1 MDNIDRKLEYIK
13 EIKSLVCG
21 ISDII
26 TIIETDSY
34 MIGEI
39 PISEENVISEHRV
52 CIYIDIHQRTMRRLR
67 QRFKIPFFKEGR
79 TIMYKV
85 KDLRYALDSG
95 IINKTD
101 KTMKDIIIGHAK
113 YVRQRS
119 ISSENK

>member
-21 ISDII
+21 ISEII
-26 TIIETDSY
+26 TIIETESY

-39 PISEENVISEHRV
+39 PISEDNVISEHRV

>member
-21 ISDII
+21 ISEII
-26 TIIETDSY
+26 TIIETESY
-34 MIGEI
+34 MIGDI

>member
-1 MDNIDRKLEYIK
+1 
-13 EIKSLVCG
+13 
-21 ISDII
+21 
-26 TIIETDSY
+26 
-34 MIGEI
+34 MIGDI
-39 PISEENVISEHRV
+39 PISEDNVISEHRV

-95 IINKTD
+95 IID
-101 KTMKDIIIGHAK
+101 KADKSMEDIIIGHAT

-119 ISSENK
+119 LSSANK